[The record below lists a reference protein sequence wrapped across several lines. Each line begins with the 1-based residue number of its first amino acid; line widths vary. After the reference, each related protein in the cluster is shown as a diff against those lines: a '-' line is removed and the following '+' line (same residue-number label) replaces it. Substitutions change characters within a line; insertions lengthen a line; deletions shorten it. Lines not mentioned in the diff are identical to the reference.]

1 LSVIITKMNTVI
13 TNEAPQGSKPVRK
26 PRVKKSQEAVP
37 ESLEKPA
44 PVVTPSSPVMPT
56 PDGSARPPV
65 PAAGPVVEEKP
76 KRRTRKPKEAAPDGS
91 AKPPAL
97 IPVVPVPPVVS
108 ASLAPITPS
117 EPFRGDGFL
126 CVPNKDRAKPK
137 TKKQVLKEEL
147 LVKEAE
153 EKARILE
160 REAEIRRQALDEMH
174 RLEQYKMDLLRE
186 QIAKEIEAEA
196 KKELRK
202 AKSSQKTAEATK
214 EKRKTK
220 KEVVKQMMPD
230 TVPEPVAPQPE
241 APSMSSA
248 PVGMSS
254 PMIGSMPVSSASR
267 ITFGNYNAY
276 IQRRFGY

>member
-1 LSVIITKMNTVI
+1 MNTVI
-13 TNEAPQGSKPVRK
+13 TNEAPLVSKPARK
-26 PRVKKSQEAVP
+26 PRAKKAQEAVH

-44 PVVTPSSPVMPT
+44 PVVTPSIPVMPT
-56 PDGSARPPV
+56 PF
-65 PAAGPVVEEKP
+65 PAAVPVVEEKP
-76 KRRTRKPKEAAPDGS
+76 KRRTRKPKEAAPDEL
-91 AKPPAL
+91 KQ
-97 IPVVPVPPVVS
+97 VPVPPIASVS
-108 ASLAPITPS
+108 SAPITPS

-153 EKARILE
+153 EKARTLE

-230 TVPEPVAPQPE
+230 TVPEPAPRPNPVAPQPE

-254 PMIGSMPVSSASR
+254 PMIGSLPASSASR
-267 ITFGNYNAY
+267 ITFGNYNSY